1 MHTLLAYTTRSAQ
14 NSRPDD
20 FESLLPIG
28 LCSLHALLRSR
39 DIPVTLANFSNMTQ
53 RQIID
58 LLLQIKPTVAG
69 LSQWTHNRH
78 ATLELARLIRQTLP
92 DCTIIL
98 GGGHATHQAALILQQ
113 HPEIDLI
120 AVGEAEQ
127 TLLDLLDALQTGTPL
142 SEIPGLV
149 IRSVNGILRTA
160 QRQSWPDLDSLPFPA
175 AWLHEAIN
183 LNIPLQAEFLSS
195 SRGCPA
201 ACSFCASPTFWGRR
215 VRYRSAHSV
224 TEEMLFIREQFGL
237 TYLSLR
243 DDTFTADRRRT
254 VALCQELI
262 SRRINLFW
270 NCQSRVEAI
279 DPETLEWMRRAGCEC
294 VQLGVESGSPEILK
308 LLGKRI
314 TPDQIRSAAN
324 LIRQTGMQLS
334 VYLITAIPEERDADR
349 QQTINL
355 IKQIQPD
362 DLQVAPLA
370 YYPGTALFET
380 AVHKGIL
387 RQDLFETSND
397 EAVLAVHDGQLQVK
411 QLLSRTA
418 RYRRSCSIKQ
428 LLAIQDQQGYSA
440 VTAMQT
446 GDAYAAEG
454 NLQRAAEQY
463 RLITSK
469 EPDHP
474 WGWLL
479 LGELF
484 EQTDQRRKAADCY
497 EQVLRLVPRNRQAAE
512 ALQRLKKIK
521 KSD

>member
-1 MHTLLAYTTRSAQ
+1 MHTLLAYTTRSAHT
-14 NSRPDD
+14 SRPDE

-39 DIPVTLANFSNMTQ
+39 DIPVTLANFSNMPH

-58 LLLQIKPTVAG
+58 LLLQIQPTVVG

-78 ATLELARLIRQTLP
+78 ATLELTQLIRHSLP
-92 DCTIIL
+92 DCTILL
-98 GGGHATHQAALILQQ
+98 GGGHATHQAELILQR
-113 HPEIDLI
+113 HPEVDLI

-127 TLLDLLDALQTGTPL
+127 TLLELLVALQTGTPL

-149 IRSVNGILRTA
+149 IRTNNSILRTA
-160 QRQSWPDLDSLPFPA
+160 QRQSWPDLDSLPFPT

-183 LNIPLQAEFLSS
+183 LDIPLQAEFLSS

-201 ACSFCASPTFWGRR
+201 ACNFCASPSFWGRR

-224 TEEMLFIREQFGL
+224 TQEMIFTREQYGL

-262 SRRINLFW
+262 EKRATLFW

-279 DPETLEWMRRAGCEC
+279 DQETLEWMRRAGCEC

-314 TPDQIRSAAN
+314 RPEQIHSAAK
-324 LIRQTGMQLS
+324 LIRQAGMQLS
-334 VYLITAIPEERDADR
+334 VYLITGIPEERDTDR

-380 AVHKGIL
+380 AVSSGKL
-387 RQDLFETSND
+387 QQDLFESSPD
-397 EAVLAVHDGQLQVK
+397 EAVLAERDGQLQVR

-428 LLAIQDQQGYSA
+428 LLAIQDTRGYSA

-446 GDAYAAEG
+446 GDAYAEEG
-454 NLQRAAEQY
+454 NLQRAEDLY
-463 RLITSK
+463 RLITTQ

-479 LGELF
+479 LGELL
-484 EQTDQRRKAADCY
+484 EQTNQRHKAADCY
-497 EQVLRLVPRNRQAAE
+497 KQVLQLVPRNRPAAE
-512 ALQRLKKIK
+512 GLIRMQQ
-521 KSD
+521 

>member
-1 MHTLLAYTTRSAQ
+1 MHTLLAYTTRSAHT
-14 NSRPDD
+14 SRPDE

-39 DIPVTLANFSNMTQ
+39 DIPVTLANFSNMPHP
-53 RQIID
+53 QIID
-58 LLLQIKPTVAG
+58 LLLQIQPTIVG

-92 DCTIIL
+92 DCTILL
-98 GGGHATHQAALILQQ
+98 GGGHATHQAELILQR
-113 HPEIDLI
+113 HSEVDLI

-127 TLLDLLDALQTGTPL
+127 TLLELLDALQTDTPL

-149 IRSVNGILRTA
+149 IRTNNGILRTA
-160 QRQSWPDLDSLPFPA
+160 QRQSWPNLDNLPFPA
-175 AWLHEAIN
+175 TWLHEAIN
-183 LNIPLQAEFLSS
+183 LNTTLQAEFLSS

-201 ACSFCASPTFWGRR
+201 ACNFCASPSFWGRR
-215 VRYRSAHSV
+215 VRYRSADSV
-224 TEEMLFIREQFGL
+224 TQEMLFIREQYGL

-262 SRRINLFW
+262 EKRATLFW
-270 NCQSRVEAI
+270 SCQSRVEAI
-279 DPETLEWMRRAGCEC
+279 DQETLEWMRRAGCEC
-294 VQLGVESGSPEILK
+294 IQLGVESGSPEILK

-314 TPDQIRSAAN
+314 RPEQIRSAAN
-324 LIRQTGMQLS
+324 LIRQAGMQLS
-334 VYLITAIPEERDADR
+334 IYLITGIPEERDTDR

-362 DLQVAPLA
+362 DLQIAPLA

-380 AVHKGIL
+380 AISKGIL

-397 EAVLAVHDGQLQVK
+397 EAVLAERNGQLQVK
-411 QLLSRTA
+411 HLLSRTA
-418 RYRRSCSIKQ
+418 RYRRSCSSKQ
-428 LLAIQDQQGYSA
+428 LLDILNKRGYSA
-440 VTAMQT
+440 VTAMQA
-446 GDAYAAEG
+446 GDACAAEG
-454 NLQRAAEQY
+454 DLLQAEEQY
-463 RLITSK
+463 RLITTQ

-479 LGELF
+479 LGELL
-484 EQTDQRRKAADCY
+484 EQTNKRHKAKTCY
-497 EQVLRLVPRNRQAAE
+497 QKVLQLVPRNRSATE
-512 ALQRLKKIK
+512 ALQRLRH
-521 KSD
+521 

>member
-1 MHTLLAYTTRSAQ
+1 MHTLLAYTTRSAHT
-14 NSRPDD
+14 SRPDE

-39 DIPVTLANFSNMTQ
+39 EIPATLANFSNMPH
-53 RQIID
+53 RQVID
-58 LLLQIKPTVAG
+58 LLLQIQPTVVG

-92 DCTIIL
+92 DCMILL
-98 GGGHATHQAALILQQ
+98 GGGHATHQAELILQQ
-113 HPEIDLI
+113 HPEADLI

-127 TLLDLLDALQTGTPL
+127 TLLDLLDALQTGKSL

-149 IRSVNGILRTA
+149 IRTNNGILRTA
-160 QRQSWPDLDSLPFPA
+160 QRHSWPDLDSLPFPT

-201 ACSFCASPTFWGRR
+201 ACNFCASPSFWGRR
-215 VRYRSAHSV
+215 VRYRSAQSV
-224 TEEMLFIREQFGL
+224 AKEMLFIREQYGL

-262 SRRINLFW
+262 EKRINIFW

-279 DPETLEWMRRAGCEC
+279 DQETLEWMRRAGCEC
-294 VQLGVESGSPEILK
+294 VQLGVESGSPDILK
-308 LLGKRI
+308 LLGK
-314 TPDQIRSAAN
+314 QIRPEQIRTAAN
-324 LIRQTGMQLS
+324 LIRQAGMQLS
-334 VYLITAIPEERDADR
+334 VYLITGIPEERDEDR
-349 QQTINL
+349 KQTINL

-370 YYPGTALFET
+370 YYPGTALFNT
-380 AVHKGIL
+380 AVSKGIL
-387 RQDLFETSND
+387 QQDLFETSND
-397 EAVLAVHDGQLQVK
+397 EALLAVRDGQLQVK
-411 QLLSRTA
+411 QLLSRA
-418 RYRRSCSIKQ
+418 SRYRRSCSIKQ
-428 LLAIQDQQGYSA
+428 LLAVQDKQGYSA

-479 LGELF
+479 LGELL

-497 EQVLRLVPRNRQAAE
+497 QQALRLVPRNRQAAE
-512 ALQRLKKIK
+512 ALQRLKP
-521 KSD
+521 